1 MYKNIQSGDFTMR
14 ILAIGD
20 VVGSVGSEF
29 LCAKLSDLKK
39 IKKVDLA
46 IVNGENSAEGNGI
59 TPESALRLFNGGA
72 DIITTGNHVFRR
84 KEIRQF
90 IDDNPYIIRPY
101 NYPEGTTPG
110 RGMCKIDLGGI
121 KVCVINILGVSYL
134 ESMGCPFDALDR
146 ALVNANDCKIKIVD
160 FHAEATAEKRA
171 LGFYADGRISA
182 LFGTHTHVQTSDECI
197 LPTGTGYITDVG
209 MTGVIN
215 SVLGVK
221 AEISI
226 KRMKEKLPIKFE
238 NARGAC
244 KMEGIIFDV
253 DDYSGKTKSVE
264 RLRITPQFNNNI
276 SNRNV

>member
-1 MYKNIQSGDFTMR
+1 MR

-20 VVGSVGSEF
+20 VVGFSGTEF
-29 LCAKLSDLKK
+29 LCSKLSDLKK
-39 IKKVDLA
+39 IKQIDLA

-59 TPESALRLFNGGA
+59 TPESANKLFNGGA

-90 IDDNPYIIRPY
+90 LEDNPFIIRPY
-101 NYPEGTTPG
+101 NYPSGTTPG
-110 RGMCKIDLGGI
+110 RGMCKVDLGGI
-121 KVCVINILGVSYL
+121 KICIINVMGVSYL
-134 ESMGCPFDALDR
+134 ESLGCPFEAVDSAM
-146 ALVNANDCKIKIVD
+146 AQAVDCKIKIID
-160 FHAEATAEKRA
+160 LHAEATAEKRA
-171 LGFYADGRISA
+171 IGFYVDGRASA

-197 LPTGTGYITDVG
+197 LPMGTGYITDVG

-221 AEISI
+221 SEISI

-244 KMEGIIFDV
+244 KMEGIIFDI
-253 DDYSGKTKSVE
+253 DENTGKTKAVE
-264 RLRITPQFNNNI
+264 RLRITPQFNNMSVRLNKK
-276 SNRNV
+276 